1 MRPRILGRHVI
12 LLVNSEAWALP
23 IALGELEEF
32 TATSTT
38 EIIKSRPVGYA
49 LESATLRYGGYDLS
63 FKIGKTDP
71 FLEKWNFLTDRG
83 LITGSAPPKLFVF
96 EIIRH
101 YDNLGTAGGELG
113 LPGVWNPLPKFNGAD
128 INIFGQ
134 RISVTENWIY
144 RDVTLFGN
152 DISINSQDSYDQS
165 IKGFAAWKESGPV
178 DLTYLQLN
186 WLPQLGF
193 QEVVMK
199 TSQMGK
205 ENQIG
210 SAINQA
216 LGG

>member
-101 YDNLGTAGGELG
+101 YDNLGTVGGEFG
-113 LPGVWNPLPKFNGAD
+113 LPGFGGVD
-128 INIFGQ
+128 INLFGQ

-152 DISINSQDSYDQS
+152 DISINSQDSYDQF
-165 IKGFAAWKESGPV
+165 IKGFSSWKESGPV

-199 TSQMGK
+199 TSQMGTA
-205 ENQIG
+205 NQIG

>member
-12 LLVNSEAWALP
+12 LLVNSESWALP

-32 TATSTT
+32 SATSTT

-63 FKIGKTDP
+63 FRIGKTDP
-71 FLEKWNFLTDRG
+71 FLERWNFLTDRG
-83 LITGSAPPKLFVF
+83 LISGAAPPKLFVF
-96 EIIRH
+96 EIVRH
-101 YDNLGTAGGELG
+101 YDNIGTVGGG
-113 LPGVWNPLPKFNGAD
+113 PLPVGFSGLD
-128 INIFGQ
+128 LNIAGQ

-165 IKGFAAWKESGPV
+165 IKGFAAWKELGPV

-186 WLPQLGF
+186 WAPQLGF
-193 QEVVMK
+193 QEVVVQ
-199 TSQMGK
+199 TSRQNDK
-205 ENQIG
+205 IG
-210 SAINQA
+210 DAIGRA
-216 LGG
+216 LGFTGG